1 MKNIEK
7 LVVSNP
13 TKHEKNG
20 DTRLFLL
27 FFTKNQHEKYIEK
40 YIEKTFLVSGH
51 AQKSSETVGSGNTL
65 PMEI

>member
-40 YIEKTFLVSGH
+40 TFLVSGH
-51 AQKSSETVGSGNTL
+51 AQKSSETVGSENTL